1 MFKHFKEID
10 YDNKS
15 TWERKRILTF
25 DIDWASD
32 EIILDTLDLLNQ
44 NNVKATFFVTHQT
57 PVLGEIRSNSNF
69 ELAIHPNFNPI
80 LNLESEKSV
89 NKVFEE
95 ILEIVPEAIVSRS
108 HSLTNSGRWNSIYE
122 EKGLRYTS
130 NYFMYMQKDIKP
142 IKNINDVVEIP
153 IYFADDAL
161 LYLNDDKFDLTIPE
175 FKTTNF
181 ERITLFF
188 YQPIHVALNSNSLKL
203 YDETR
208 GFHDDFNKISNISKK
223 HIGVRDVLKN
233 LIEKE

>member
-80 LNLESEKSV
+80 LNLERGKSV

-108 HSLTNSGRWNSIYE
+108 HSLTNSGRWNSIYK

-181 ERITLFF
+181 EGVQLFLF
-188 YQPIHVALNSNSLKL
+188 HPIHVALNSNSLKL

-233 LIEKE
+233 LIGQE